1 MTDLQDKNSNR
12 DEDDKLFIH
21 DRWSKI
27 LKLISA
33 DNVTSIESL
42 SDKLN
47 VSHATIRRDL
57 NKLDEIQQLKRVRGG
72 AIALNNNQREFHSLV
87 GQAVHSKSSVSN
99 AVAKEKIGIKAAA
112 LLEDG
117 EAIIIDGGTTTVQLA
132 KAINTKNLNI
142 LTTSISIMNAL
153 FGKPNIRIMITG
165 GEVFQEQKVILN
177 PYGDSIINKFSASK
191 IFIGAQA
198 ITEKGLLQTDPL
210 LVHYEQ
216 DLINRAEEVIVLADS
231 SKFEGSGSLVVCELG
246 RINKVVTDDHI
257 NENILKMLTQNN
269 IEVITVPLRK

>member
-1 MTDLQDKNSNR
+1 MATFQDNR

-21 DRWSKI
+21 DRWSRI
-27 LKLISA
+27 LKLITSN
-33 DNVTSIESL
+33 NVTSIESL
-42 SDKLN
+42 SDSLN

-72 AIALNNNQREFHSLV
+72 AIALNNNQKEYHSLL
-87 GQAVHSKSSVSN
+87 GQADHSQSSVSN
-99 AVAKEKIGIKAAA
+99 AAEKAAIGKKA
-112 LLEDG
+112 ASLLENG
-117 EAIIIDGGTTTVQLA
+117 EAVIIDGGTTTVQLA
-132 KAINTKNLNI
+132 NAINTKNLNI

-153 FGKPNIRIMITG
+153 FGKPHLRIMITG

-177 PYGDSIINKFSASK
+177 PYGDSIISKFSASK
-191 IFIGAQA
+191 IFLGAQA

-231 SKFEGSGSLVVCELG
+231 TKFEVKGSLIVCELD
-246 RINKVVTDDHI
+246 RIHKIVTDD
-257 NENILKMLTQNN
+257 NISNN
-269 IEVITVPLRK
+269 ALEMFERHEIDVITVSLDN